1 MKLHPPLVRATINA
15 LTEIFKENRHADK
28 VIESLLKSN
37 PRWGARD
44 RAFIAESVYEIVRF
58 WRRYWAIMGRE
69 PDYHHIS
76 LWHLFGVYWKLKG
89 FDIPNWDE
97 FKGAKS
103 LTPEKIQALKLH
115 PEIWQAYP
123 NWMFTRLIEELGK
136 ESATQQML
144 ALNQQADVIL
154 RANTLQTSAAN
165 LQLLLEENGIATE
178 FIDNH
183 PSALLLTERQS
194 IFRNPLFLKGFFEVQ
209 DANSQLIAPFLEV
222 EPGMRVIDACAGAG
236 GKSLH
241 IAALMKNKGRLISM
255 DIEAYKL
262 EETKKRA
269 RRAGVSILET
279 RLIEGTKTIKR
290 LKEIADRVL
299 LDVPCS
305 GMGVLRR
312 NPDAKWKLSPEFL
325 ANLLVTQ
332 KNILQTYSQMTKKG
346 GILVYATCSIF
357 NSENRQQVDTFLAN
371 NPNFELIEDKLLLP
385 HESGFDGFYM
395 AKMRRKTAQD

>member
-1 MKLHPPLVRATINA
+1 MKLHPPLVRATVHA
-15 LTEIFKENRHADK
+15 LTEIFKDNRHADK

-37 PRWGARD
+37 PKWGARD

-76 LWHLFGVYWKLKG
+76 LWHLFGVYWKQKG

-165 LQLLLEENGIATE
+165 LQLLLEESGIATE

-209 DANSQLIAPFLEV
+209 DANSQLIAPFLAV

-290 LKEIADRVL
+290 LKEMADRVL

-332 KNILQTYSQMTKKG
+332 KNILQTYAQMTKKG

-357 NSENRQQVDTFLAN
+357 NSENRQQVDIFLAN

-385 HESGFDGFYM
+385 FESGFDGFYM
-395 AKMRRKTAQD
+395 AKMRRKTDLD